1 MSELVLPSW
10 ADELRTRYQ
19 AGAASIF
26 LAHGAISDLQALG
39 AEDGTTE
46 WLEPPAFM
54 LQFLGRTRS
63 AIVYDAA
70 TRSLTFST
78 PEAEADAR
86 SRLDLRR
93 KAKGFD
99 PIAAWPEAPR
109 EVLPLLKELLVD
121 RAYRVAVVVMGVEH
135 LAPADTGDA
144 DGELTRGRVYD
155 LIYDAPA
162 GVVSGDGLLVFTAA
176 ELDAVD
182 PRVRSAARVAAVAV
196 PLPDFRGLKSFVDAR
211 LDGADHDAGPLA
223 AGLVGSTLRDA
234 GRAVARVLRG
244 ADPNEAV
251 SEPDD
256 RAGLPAWA
264 NDLRERYL
272 AGESSM
278 FLVHGN
284 VRDMYPWEDSSGAVT
299 YVTLREFMERFLT
312 RAKELVAY
320 YNVSE
325 GIEFP
330 VEGMR
335 ARFLDAINTRRR
347 KLGRAPRASL
357 AQVGDSVLATFEE
370 LITGSND
377 SPSAAVILDYVE
389 MIVPMGDLSFMGD
402 RDKSNLVALQRWS
415 SDPAFLDSDNVVVL
429 CTENLP
435 DVHRRLVS
443 SPQLAAIQV
452 PLPSEAERLAYLRS
466 LDHTG
471 IDLEMTDEAL
481 AKVTA
486 GLSLVQVR
494 GLFRRARRSGETVT
508 FRTVSRRKKSIIEQE
523 CHGLVEFVDPNHDF
537 SHVGGLE
544 RLKGDL
550 MRVARAIKQGH
561 RNRVPMGIIFVGP
574 MGTGKTFMAEAFAAE
589 SGLTCLKFKNFRE
602 KWVGSTEGNL
612 EKILQVVE
620 GLGYVLLIVDEA
632 DRSMGSA
639 TDGDGGTSS
648 RVIARLKEFM
658 SDTSHR
664 GRIVVLMMTNRPDK
678 LDADL
683 KRPGRFDLKIP
694 FFFPEDHAERT
705 AVLEALVRKN
715 KLTLSED
722 ADLDAAAEGTEGYSG
737 AELESVLLAAGA
749 NAAEADAETIRDA
762 DLARAVEDV
771 IPSRDTRM
779 LEFMEMLAVFES
791 TNRRMLPERYKELDT
806 DQVHRRLDELRMQL
820 GRRA

>member
-1 MSELVLPSW
+1 MSEMTLPSW

-26 LAHGAISDLQALG
+26 LVHGAIDDLQPFEAG
-39 AEDGTTE
+39 DGPE
-46 WLEPPAFM
+46 WLEPRTF
-54 LQFLGRTRS
+54 LRTFLGRTRP
-63 AIVYDAA
+63 AVVYDVEAGI
-70 TRSLTFST
+70 LEFSS
-78 PEAEADAR
+78 PEGEAELRGRVDV
-86 SRLDLRR
+86 RR
-93 KAKGFD
+93 KARGLD
-99 PIAAWPEAPR
+99 PLGAWPSGPR
-109 EVLPLLKELLVD
+109 DVLPLLKELLTD
-121 RAYRVAVVVMGVEH
+121 RAYRVAVVIHGVEQ
-135 LAPADTGDA
+135 LAPAGEGTADA
-144 DGELTRGRVYD
+144 ELVRGRVYD
-155 LIYDAPA
+155 LVYDPPA
-162 GVVSGDGLLVFTAA
+162 GVVDGDGLLVFTAG
-176 ELDAVD
+176 DADSVD
-182 PRVRSAARVAAVAV
+182 PRVRGASRVAGVAV
-196 PLPDFRGLKSFVDAR
+196 PGPDFRGLRAFVDAR
-211 LDGADHDAGPLA
+211 LGDTEADAGKVA
-223 AGLVGSTLRDA
+223 AGLVGRSLRDA
-234 GRAVARVLRG
+234 ERAIQRLQQG
-244 ADPNEAV
+244 ADPDEAV
-251 SEPDD
+251 ADD
-256 RAGLPAWA
+256 GPGLPGWA
-264 NDLRERYL
+264 ADLRERYL
-272 AGESSM
+272 AGEASM
-278 FLVHGN
+278 FLVNGN
-284 VRDMYPWEDSSGAVT
+284 VRDVYPWEDGDGNVS
-299 YVTLREFMERFLT
+299 YVTLRQFLERFLC

-330 VEGMR
+330 VPGMR
-335 ARFLDAINTRRR
+335 QRFLEVVNERRR
-347 KLGRAPRASL
+347 HLGRAARSSL
-357 AQVGDSVLATFEE
+357 AQVGDDVLSTFEE
-370 LITGSND
+370 VITGGDD
-377 SPSAAVILDYVE
+377 SAGAAIILDYVE

-402 RDKSNLVALQRWS
+402 RDKSNLVSLQRWS

-429 CTENLP
+429 CTENLS
-435 DVHRRLVS
+435 DVHRRLVA

-452 PLPSEAERLAYLRS
+452 PLPSEAERLAYIQS
-466 LDHTG
+466 LDHDG
-471 IDLEMTDEAL
+471 VDMEMTSEAL

-494 GLFRRARRSGETVT
+494 SLFRRARRSKATIT

-537 SHVGGLE
+537 SHVGGME

-550 MRVARAIKQGH
+550 MRVARAIKNGH

-612 EKILQVVE
+612 EKILQVVD

-694 FFFPEDHAERT
+694 FFFPEDDTERK
-705 AVLEALVRKN
+705 AVLEALTRKN
-715 KLTLSED
+715 KLTLAED

-749 NAAEADAETIRDA
+749 NAAEADQETIRA
-762 DLARAVEDV
+762 EDLARAVEDV

-791 TNRRMLPERYKELDT
+791 TNRRMLPERYQSLDT
-806 DQVHRRLDELRMQL
+806 DDVHQRLDALRIQL

>member
-1 MSELVLPSW
+1 MTEPVLPSW

-26 LAHGAISDLQALG
+26 LAHGAITDLQPYASDG
-39 AEDGTTE
+39 ASME
-46 WLEPPAFM
+46 WLEAPVFM
-54 LQFLGRTRS
+54 HRFLGRTRPS
-63 AIVYDAA
+63 VLFEAA
-70 TRSLTFST
+70 AGVLTFSS
-78 PEAEADAR
+78 PEAATEIR
-86 SRLDLRR
+86 TRLNLRR
-93 KAKGFD
+93 KARGVN
-99 PIAAWPEAPR
+99 ALSAWPTSAR
-109 EVLPLLKELLVD
+109 DVLPLLKEMLAD
-121 RAYRVAVVVMGVEH
+121 RSYRIAVVVHGVEA
-135 LAPADTGDA
+135 LAPAADA
-144 DGELTRGRVYD
+144 PPEAELTRGRLYD
-155 LIYDAPA
+155 LVYDAPA
-162 GVVSGDGLLVFTAA
+162 GVVDGDALLVFTTPDI
-176 ELDAVD
+176 ELVD
-182 PRVRSAARVAAVAV
+182 QRVRSATRVASVAV
-196 PLPDFRGLKSFVDAR
+196 PLPDFRALREFVDHR
-211 LDGADHDAGPLA
+211 LGGGDHDAGHIA
-223 AGLVGSTLRDA
+223 ASLVGGSFRDA
-234 GRAVARVLRG
+234 GLAVARVLRG
-244 ADPNEAV
+244 GDVSDVAPAGGGGPSLPGWAD
-251 SEPDD
+251 
-256 RAGLPAWA
+256 
-264 NDLRERYL
+264 DLRERYL
-272 AGESSM
+272 AGEASM

-284 VRDMYPWEDSSGAVT
+284 VRDVYPWEDSSGEVS
-299 YVTLREFMERFLT
+299 YITLRQFMERFLA

-330 VEGMR
+330 VPGMR
-335 ARFLDAINTRRR
+335 QRFLDTINAQRR
-347 KLGRAPRASL
+347 KLGRAPRSSM
-357 AQVGDSVLATFEE
+357 AQVGDKVLATFEE
-370 LITGSND
+370 LITGSEG
-377 SPSAAVILDYVE
+377 SPSSAVILDYVE

-402 RDKSNLVALQRWS
+402 QDKSNLVALQRWS

-452 PLPSEAERLAYLRS
+452 PLPSEAERLAYIRS
-466 LDHTG
+466 IDHTG
-471 IDLEMTDEAL
+471 IELEMSDESL

-494 GLFRRARRSGETVT
+494 GLFRRARRSAETVT
-508 FRTVSRRKKSIIEQE
+508 FRTISRRKKSIIEQE
-523 CHGLVEFVDPNHDF
+523 CHGLVEFVDPSHDF

-550 MRVARAIKQGH
+550 MRVANAIKDGH

-658 SDTSHR
+658 SDTGHR

-694 FFFPEDHAERT
+694 FFFPEDHAERK
-705 AVLEALVRKN
+705 AVLEALTRKN
-715 KLTLSED
+715 KLTLAED
-722 ADLDAAAEGTEGYSG
+722 ADLDAAADGTEGYSG

-749 NAAEADAETIRDA
+749 NAAEADHAEIQA
-762 DLARAVEDV
+762 EDLAQAVEDV

-791 TNRRMLPERYKELDT
+791 TNRRMLPERYRSLDT
-806 DQVHRRLDELRMQL
+806 DTVHQRLDALRIQL

>member
-1 MSELVLPSW
+1 MAEPVLPSW

-26 LAHGAISDLQALG
+26 LAHGSIADLQPYS
-39 AEDGTTE
+39 EDGSNTE
-46 WLEPPAFM
+46 WLEPTAF
-54 LQFLGRTRS
+54 LHRFLGRTRP
-63 AIVYDAA
+63 AVLFDASEG
-70 TRSLTFST
+70 TVSFSS
-78 PEAEADAR
+78 PQVESEVRAR
-86 SRLDLRR
+86 VNLRR
-93 KAKGFD
+93 KARGLD
-99 PIAAWPEAPR
+99 SITSWPSSAR
-109 EVLPLLKELLVD
+109 EVLPLLKEALAE
-121 RAYRVAVVVMGVEH
+121 RSYRIAAIVHGVEQ
-135 LAPADTGDA
+135 LAPSDDA
-144 DGELTRGRVYD
+144 SPEAELTRGRIYD
-155 LIYDAPA
+155 LVYDAPA
-162 GVVSGDGLLVFTAA
+162 GVVDGEALLVFTTPDLA
-176 ELDAVD
+176 AVD
-182 PRVRSAARVAAVAV
+182 ARLRSATRVATVTV
-196 PLPDFRGLKSFVDAR
+196 PLPDFRALRAFVEVR
-211 LDGADHDAGPLA
+211 IGEGDHDAGHLAASLVGQSFHA
-223 AGLVGSTLRDA
+223 AGL
-234 GRAVARVLRG
+234 AVERVLRG
-244 ADPNEAV
+244 GDLADVVAATSSGP
-251 SEPDD
+251 S
-256 RAGLPAWA
+256 LPSWA
-264 NDLRERYL
+264 DDLRERYL
-272 AGESSM
+272 AGEASM

-284 VRDMYPWEDSSGAVT
+284 VRDVYPWEDSSGAVT
-299 YVTLREFMERFLT
+299 YVTLRQFMERFLA

-330 VEGMR
+330 VPGMR
-335 ARFLDAINTRRR
+335 QRFLDAINARRR
-347 KLGRAPRASL
+347 KLGRAPRASM
-357 AQVGDSVLATFEE
+357 AQVGDKVLSTFEE
-370 LITGSND
+370 LITGSD
-377 SPSAAVILDYVE
+377 DGPSAAVILDYVE

-402 RDKSNLVALQRWS
+402 QDKSNLVALQRWS

-435 DVHRRLVS
+435 DVHRRLVA

-452 PLPSEAERLAYLRS
+452 PLPSDAERLTYIRS

-471 IDLEMTDEAL
+471 IELEMSDEAL

-523 CHGLVEFVDPNHDF
+523 CHGLVEFVDPSHDF

-550 MRVARAIKQGH
+550 MRVARAIKDGH

-694 FFFPEDHAERT
+694 FFFPEDHGERI
-705 AVLEALVRKN
+705 AVLEALARKN
-715 KLTLSED
+715 KLTLAED
-722 ADLDAAAEGTEGYSG
+722 ADLDAAANGTEGYSG

-749 NAAEADAETIRDA
+749 HSAEADHEVIEAE
-762 DLARAVEDV
+762 DLARAVADV

-791 TNRRMLPERYKELDT
+791 TNRRMLPERFQSLDT
-806 DQVHRRLDELRMQL
+806 DTVHARLDALRLQL
-820 GRRA
+820 GRRV

>member
-1 MSELVLPSW
+1 
-10 ADELRTRYQ
+10 
-19 AGAASIF
+19 
-26 LAHGAISDLQALG
+26 
-39 AEDGTTE
+39 
-46 WLEPPAFM
+46 
-54 LQFLGRTRS
+54 
-63 AIVYDAA
+63 
-70 TRSLTFST
+70 
-78 PEAEADAR
+78 
-86 SRLDLRR
+86 
-93 KAKGFD
+93 
-99 PIAAWPEAPR
+99 
-109 EVLPLLKELLVD
+109 
-121 RAYRVAVVVMGVEH
+121 
-135 LAPADTGDA
+135 
-144 DGELTRGRVYD
+144 
-155 LIYDAPA
+155 
-162 GVVSGDGLLVFTAA
+162 
-176 ELDAVD
+176 
-182 PRVRSAARVAAVAV
+182 
-196 PLPDFRGLKSFVDAR
+196 
-211 LDGADHDAGPLA
+211 
-223 AGLVGSTLRDA
+223 
-234 GRAVARVLRG
+234 
-244 ADPNEAV
+244 
-251 SEPDD
+251 
-256 RAGLPAWA
+256 
-264 NDLRERYL
+264 
-272 AGESSM
+272 M

-284 VRDMYPWEDSSGAVT
+284 VRDVYPWEDSSGEVS
-299 YVTLREFMERFLT
+299 YITLRQFMERFLA

-330 VEGMR
+330 VPGMR
-335 ARFLDAINTRRR
+335 QRFLDTINAQRR
-347 KLGRAPRASL
+347 KLGRAPRSSM
-357 AQVGDSVLATFEE
+357 AQVGDKVLATFEE
-370 LITGSND
+370 LITGSEG
-377 SPSAAVILDYVE
+377 SPSSAVILDYVE

-402 RDKSNLVALQRWS
+402 QDKSNLVALQRWS

-452 PLPSEAERLAYLRS
+452 PLPSEAERLAYIRS
-466 LDHTG
+466 IDHTG
-471 IDLEMTDEAL
+471 IELEMSDESL

-494 GLFRRARRSGETVT
+494 GLFRRARRSAETVT
-508 FRTVSRRKKSIIEQE
+508 FRTISRRKKSIIEQE
-523 CHGLVEFVDPNHDF
+523 CHGLVEFVDPSHDF

-550 MRVARAIKQGH
+550 MRVANAIKDGH

-658 SDTSHR
+658 SDTGHR

-694 FFFPEDHAERT
+694 FFFPEDHAERK
-705 AVLEALVRKN
+705 AVLEALTRKN
-715 KLTLSED
+715 KLTLAED
-722 ADLDAAAEGTEGYSG
+722 ADLDAAADGTEGYSG

-749 NAAEADAETIRDA
+749 NAAEADHAEIQA
-762 DLARAVEDV
+762 EDLAQAVEDV

-791 TNRRMLPERYKELDT
+791 TNRRMLPERYRSLDT
-806 DQVHRRLDELRMQL
+806 DTVHQRLDALRIQL